1 MTEPVSSVAH
11 IHTRDDNPYLNAAFN
26 KISWGAVFA
35 GVAVAL
41 VVQLLLNLL
50 GAGIGT
56 AVIDP
61 ASDDNPSATTLS
73 VSTAIW
79 FVVSGVI
86 ASFVGGYVS
95 SRLSGRP
102 VHSTGALHGVT
113 SWAVTTLI
121 VVYLL
126 TSSIGVLVGG
136 VFTGLGGIVSSAGS
150 TVATAATT
158 AAPAL
163 ATATDPMAGIEQNIR
178 DLSGGNDP
186 AALRDAAVAS
196 MRAALTGDQAKAE
209 EARNRAAD
217 ALAKAQNI
225 PVEQAKQQVTQYEQ
239 QYKDAVA
246 QAKQQAT
253 EAAQAAAAA
262 FSAGAILAFIALAV
276 GAIAAWIG
284 GAVGT
289 THVARDED
297 VYVAH

>member
-26 KISWGAVFA
+26 KVSWGAVFA

-50 GAGIGT
+50 GAGIGA

-86 ASFVGGYVS
+86 ASFIGGYVS

-136 VFTGLGGIVSSAGS
+136 VFTGLGGILSSAGS

-217 ALAKAQNI
+217 ALTKAQNI

-253 EAAQAAAAA
+253 EAAQAAA

-289 THVARDED
+289 THVARDQV

>member
-26 KISWGAVFA
+26 KVSWGAVFA

-50 GAGIGT
+50 GAGIGA

-86 ASFVGGYVS
+86 ASFIGGYVS

-136 VFTGLGGIVSSAGS
+136 VFTGLGGILSTAGS

-217 ALAKAQNI
+217 ALTKAQNI

-253 EAAQAAAAA
+253 EAAQAAATA

-289 THVARDED
+289 THVARDQV

>member
-26 KISWGAVFA
+26 KVSWGAVFA

-50 GAGIGT
+50 GAGIGA

-86 ASFVGGYVS
+86 ASFIGGYVS

-102 VHSTGALHGVT
+102 ARSTGALHGVT
-113 SWAVTTLI
+113 SWAVTTLV

-136 VFTGLGGIVSSAGS
+136 VFTGLGGILSSAGS

-239 QYKDAVA
+239 QYKEAVA

-253 EAAQAAAAA
+253 DAAQAAATA
-262 FSAGAILAFIALAV
+262 FSAGAILAFIALAI

-284 GAVGT
+284 GTVGT
-289 THVARDED
+289 THVGRDED

>member
-50 GAGIGT
+50 GAGIGA

-86 ASFVGGYVS
+86 ASFIGGYVS

-102 VHSTGALHGVT
+102 VRSTGALHGVT

-121 VVYLL
+121 VIYLL
-126 TSSIGVLVGG
+126 TSSVGVLVGG
-136 VFTGLGGIVSSAGS
+136 VFNGLGGIVSSAGS
-150 TVATAATT
+150 TVASAATT

-225 PVEQAKQQVTQYEQ
+225 PADQARQQVTQYEQ
-239 QYKDAVA
+239 QYQDAVA

-253 EAAQAAAAA
+253 EAAQAAATA

-276 GAIAAWIG
+276 GAIAAWMG

-289 THVARDED
+289 THIAGDED

>member
-11 IHTRDDNPYLNAAFN
+11 IDTRDDNPYLNAALN
-26 KISWGAVFA
+26 KVSWGAVFA

-50 GAGIGT
+50 GAGIG
-56 AVIDP
+56 AAAIDP

-73 VSTAIW
+73 LSTAIW

-86 ASFVGGYVS
+86 ASFIGGYVS

-102 VHSTGALHGVT
+102 VRSTGALHGVT
-113 SWAVTTLI
+113 SWAVTTLV

-136 VFTGLGGIVSSAGS
+136 VFTGLGGILSSAGS

-239 QYKDAVA
+239 QYKEAVA

-253 EAAQAAAAA
+253 DAAQAAATA

-289 THVARDED
+289 THVARDEG

>member
-11 IHTRDDNPYLNAAFN
+11 IDTRGDNPYLNAAFN
-26 KISWGAVFA
+26 KVSWGAVFA

-50 GAGIGT
+50 GAGIG
-56 AVIDP
+56 AAAIDP

-73 VSTAIW
+73 LSTAIW

-86 ASFVGGYVS
+86 ASFIGGYVS

-102 VHSTGALHGVT
+102 VRSTGALHGVT
-113 SWAVTTLI
+113 SWAVTTLV

-136 VFTGLGGIVSSAGS
+136 VFTGLGGILSSAGS

-239 QYKDAVA
+239 QYKEAVA

-253 EAAQAAAAA
+253 DAAQAAATA

-289 THVARDED
+289 THVARDEG

>member
-26 KISWGAVFA
+26 KISWGAVLA

-50 GAGIGT
+50 GAGIGA

-79 FVVSGVI
+79 FVVSGVV
-86 ASFVGGYVS
+86 ASFIGGYVS

-102 VHSTGALHGVT
+102 ARSTGALHGVT

-126 TSSIGVLVGG
+126 TSSVGVLVGG
-136 VFTGLGGIVSSAGS
+136 VFNGLGGIVSSAGS

-239 QYKDAVA
+239 QYKEAVA

-253 EAAQAAAAA
+253 EAAQAAATA